1 MHHVDQTTEQM
12 VRSISRL
19 EASGAIAAEN
29 TVLRVI
35 ADEVGLPGSAGGC
48 FVSGGSAG
56 NLSALAVARETTK
69 ARRGDRAAG
78 RQLRVVVGT
87 DAHSSIVNTLRLLE
101 MGALVVKTPDHWL
114 TADAALL
121 SKRTQTSAM
130 LPLLSAPRERRMPA
144 SSTIWPELQR
154 SRSSAVG
161 GFMSTVRTAD
171 PESLP
176 HRYATSTP
184 ASSKPTRSSSTH
196 TSGFSLPLTAVR
208 SSIASPN
215 SPGQLTPR
223 TPPIWT

>member
-1 MHHVDQTTEQM
+1 MYHVDQTTEQM

-161 GFMSTVRTAD
+161 G
-171 PESLP
+171 L
-176 HRYATSTP
+176 
-184 ASSKPTRSSSTH
+184 
-196 TSGFSLPLTAVR
+196 
-208 SSIASPN
+208 
-215 SPGQLTPR
+215 
-223 TPPIWT
+223 